1 MKNYTIY
8 DNADGG
14 YTIWWTHY
22 DKYNGR
28 WLKKKMQVN
37 TKESMVMWKRRLEA
51 DGYKF
56 VGKL

>member
-14 YTIWWTHY
+14 FTIWWTHY
-22 DKYNGR
+22 DRYNNQYV
-28 WLKKKMQVN
+28 KKKMLVN
-37 TKESMVMWKRRLEA
+37 TKDSMLMWKKRLEA